1 MIIQLPQKLNPMRNQ
16 KTAWHR
22 LTINQK
28 IKIKQHFIGKY
39 GKQVHWNKPDVFK
52 ELSETQIIYLLATK
66 N

>member
-1 MIIQLPQKLNPMRNQ
+1 MRNQ